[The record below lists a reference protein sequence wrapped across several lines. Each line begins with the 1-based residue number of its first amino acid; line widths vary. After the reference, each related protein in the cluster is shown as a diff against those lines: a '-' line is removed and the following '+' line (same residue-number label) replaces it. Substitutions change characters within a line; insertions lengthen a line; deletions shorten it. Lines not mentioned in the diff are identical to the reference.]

1 MASVN
6 KVILI
11 GNVGGDPTIRVT
23 PSGDTVANFSI
34 ATTDVWKDKNGQKQE
49 KTEWHRLVAYRKLAE
64 IIRDYVKT
72 GSSIYIEGRLVS
84 NKYTD
89 KNGID
94 REAVNINIE
103 ELRML
108 GSKNDKPKNN
118 AQNNN
123 EPHNNDEQPG
133 NSFDDF
139 EDDIPF

>member
-11 GNVGGDPTIRVT
+11 GNVGNDPTIRVT
-23 PSGDTVANFSI
+23 PAGDTVANFSI

-64 IIRDYVKT
+64 IIKDYVKT
-72 GSSIYIEGRLVS
+72 GSSIYIEGRLVT

-94 REAVNINIE
+94 RETVNINIE

-108 GSKNDKPKNN
+108 SKKDENKKP
-118 AQNNN
+118 AQQTPQNNN
-123 EPHNNDEQPG
+123 SEFDP
-133 NSFDDF
+133 FDDF
-139 EDDIPF
+139 ESDIPF

>member
-11 GNVGGDPTIRVT
+11 GNVGSDPTIRVT

-64 IIRDYVKT
+64 IIRDYVKS
-72 GSSIYIEGRLVS
+72 GSSIYVEGRLVS

-94 REAVNINIE
+94 REAININIE
-103 ELRML
+103 EMRML
-108 GSKNDKPKNN
+108 GKKDDKPKNN
-118 AQNNN
+118 TQNNDVSQN
-123 EPHNNDEQPG
+123 QDG